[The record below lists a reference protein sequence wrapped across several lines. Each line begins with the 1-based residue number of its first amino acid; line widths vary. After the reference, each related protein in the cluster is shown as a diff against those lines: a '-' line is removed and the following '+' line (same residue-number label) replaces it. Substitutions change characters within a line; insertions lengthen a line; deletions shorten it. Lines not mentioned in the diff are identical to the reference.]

1 LRKRILLVST
11 VIVLTVIISF
21 VIFDQVN
28 KSKELKAL
36 ETQVNSLELK
46 VQSLFTTDHQDE
58 LNAEVNDELLSELKV
73 LIDQQKNKEMPD
85 NLSKKFNTVKTKF
98 NQADLMYKITKEI
111 DSIYNDEGLVKEDTD
126 IQGLKDMLAES
137 QIKSDT
143 FKEKQLKKIKEAEK
157 QIKDIKKATKLVES
171 LFNKEDQIKSNITK
185 DDVNAAEKAIKKVKH
200 KNIVARL
207 EDKLKLVHDELTNRE
222 LAMKQKQEKQKQEE
236 QKQIEQKQ
244 KSENESKT
252 TKDTKQPQKQ
262 KVKPSNK
269 DKNTNEETESHNNS
283 NEIGK
288 LEEKLYQLQVK
299 QINLETEANK
309 YPQHSEEYRALLE
322 ESIDVLHEMDEVANQ
337 LNKLY

>member
-1 LRKRILLVST
+1 
-11 VIVLTVIISF
+11 
-21 VIFDQVN
+21 
-28 KSKELKAL
+28 
-36 ETQVNSLELK
+36 
-46 VQSLFTTDHQDE
+46 
-58 LNAEVNDELLSELKV
+58 V

-143 FKEKQLKKIKEAEK
+143 FKEKQIKK
-157 QIKDIKKATKLVES
+157 IKKATKLVES

-236 QKQIEQKQ
+236 QKQI
-244 KSENESKT
+244 
-252 TKDTKQPQKQ
+252 
-262 KVKPSNK
+262 
-269 DKNTNEETESHNNS
+269 
-283 NEIGK
+283 
-288 LEEKLYQLQVK
+288 
-299 QINLETEANK
+299 
-309 YPQHSEEYRALLE
+309 
-322 ESIDVLHEMDEVANQ
+322 
-337 LNKLY
+337 